1 MDIISTILFILTLV
15 LIGSIVFF
23 DLSRYKYHYFG
34 AIIVLGVGLYT
45 YGLIYQDPNPNY
57 LDVVLKA
64 FGNTS
69 QILRGIFRTSDIMPR
84 INNDVLFLI
93 SAYAIHV
100 LGFGYTYVLVFAIF
114 FKNLNLRMRFHL
126 QKWRSHILV
135 LADDDRLKYFL
146 EAYQFDHKHAPK
158 RAINLALSKRLQAS
172 KDIKTNYQ
180 FKPGVTTFDSFHQPL
195 SHLLGKHQGSSVVSL
210 ISQDEAVLAL
220 IEQLNR
226 FFKLNPKSPL
236 TVHVLYEQEERL
248 RVYESF
254 NQFRDKVH
262 FFSYA
267 QLVSQAFIVDFPLT
281 RLLPLE
287 YINPEKA
294 TLKKVS
300 IRYHMIGMGETNV
313 SLYKHLFVTNQFP
326 QTQSSILPKDWF
338 GQEPV
343 QYHLYGTQPSMD
355 QLLLN
360 TDIYKTSKQFLPFPQ
375 LSSSTTY
382 HRVDHTPKSV
392 IHKIKDS
399 LLKSIDFQVIVIAFG
414 SDLDNLSIL
423 QEVRDL
429 VLKFRLFQSVR
440 IFVHMTNKDYVEG
453 SSLFEQSFV
462 EAFGQG
468 TSVYRTSSITN
479 PIFQRMAKNIYGLLH
494 PKGHFATLS
503 YSQKNAYMYEA
514 LSLRFRL
521 NLMGCDLVIQEKGLS
536 EKKFLELYDPFQYRP
551 DNLDH
556 LRAKNDADLS
566 KYAPKKV
573 SVRSYLAQQEH
584 LRQSA
589 FLLLQGFV
597 PMRIEDLIQR
607 GELRDDLN
615 AEDSRI
621 TSFDGLFTIQKLLR
635 EKRSLTYPES
645 DVLYPYF
652 VTLDHVYAVIKQTP
666 YKVVDKIDPTNHQ
679 TLELSLGELQD
690 IQSHIKS

>member
-1 MDIISTILFILTLV
+1 MDIISTILFILTLL

-23 DLSRYKYHYFG
+23 DLSRYKYYYFA

-69 QILRGIFRTSDIMPR
+69 QILRGIFRTSEIMPR

-146 EAYQFDHKHAPK
+146 EAFQKDQKNGPK
-158 RAINLALSKRLQAS
+158 RTMNLALSKRLQAT
-172 KDIKTNYQ
+172 KDIKTNYR

-195 SHLLGKHQGSSVVSL
+195 THLLGKHLGSTMVSL

-226 FFKLNPKSPL
+226 FFKRYPMNPL

-281 RLLPLE
+281 RLLPLD
-287 YINPEKA
+287 YIKPEKA
-294 TLKKVS
+294 TLKKVTV
-300 IRYHMIGMGETNV
+300 RYHMIGMGETNV

-326 QTQSSILPKDWF
+326 PTQSSILPKDWF

-343 QYHLYGTQPSMD
+343 QYYLYGTQPSMD
-355 QLLLN
+355 QLLRN
-360 TDIYKTSKQFLPFPQ
+360 TDIYKSSKQFLPFPQ
-375 LSSSTTY
+375 LSSSTMY
-382 HRVDHTPKSV
+382 QRVDNTPKSV
-392 IHKIKDS
+392 INKIKDS
-399 LLKSIDFQVIVIAFG
+399 LLKSIDFQIIVIAFG

-423 QEVRDL
+423 QDVRDL

-440 IFVHMTNKDYVEG
+440 IFVHMTNKDYVQG
-453 SSLFEQSFV
+453 SAMFDQSFIQ
-462 EAFGQG
+462 AFGQG
-468 TSVYRTSSITN
+468 SLVYRLSSITN
-479 PIFQRMAKNIYGLLH
+479 PVFHIMANNIYRLLH
-494 PKGHFATLS
+494 PKGNYESLS
-503 YSQKNAYMYEA
+503 FQQKNAYVYEA

-556 LRAKNDADLS
+556 LRAKNDADLG

-589 FLLLQGFV
+589 FSLLQGFV
-597 PMRIEDLIQR
+597 PMRIDDLIQR
-607 GELRDDLN
+607 GDLSDDLN
-615 AEDSRI
+615 AEDIRI
-621 TSFDGLFTIQKLLR
+621 TSFDGLFTIQKMLR
-635 EKRSLTYPES
+635 EKRGFTYPES

-652 VTLDHVYAVIKQTP
+652 VTLDHVYSVIRNTP
-666 YKVVDKIDPTNHQ
+666 YKVVDKIDPTHHQ
-679 TLELSLGELQD
+679 TLELSLEDVQD
-690 IQSHIKS
+690 IQSRIKS